1 MKALIETIVPY
12 TEGKEIIAIVG
23 LPMIFKN
30 KLYNMA
36 AVVYD
41 GEIMGF
47 VPKTY
52 IPNYSEFYEGRHFSS
67 GKGVEGF
74 KDVTYKETN
83 ENSFLAGSYILKN
96 FKLEAQEEYDDEY
109 DDEYDEEF
117 DETKDTV
124 SVGTNL
130 LFKCVNFDNFTF
142 Q

>member
-1 MKALIETIVPY
+1 
-12 TEGKEIIAIVG
+12 
-23 LPMIFKN
+23 MIFKN

-83 ENSFLAGSYILKN
+83 E
-96 FKLEAQEEYDDEY
+96 KLISCRLIYSK
-109 DDEYDEEF
+109 EF
-117 DETKDTV
+117 
-124 SVGTNL
+124 
-130 LFKCVNFDNFTF
+130 
-142 Q
+142 QI